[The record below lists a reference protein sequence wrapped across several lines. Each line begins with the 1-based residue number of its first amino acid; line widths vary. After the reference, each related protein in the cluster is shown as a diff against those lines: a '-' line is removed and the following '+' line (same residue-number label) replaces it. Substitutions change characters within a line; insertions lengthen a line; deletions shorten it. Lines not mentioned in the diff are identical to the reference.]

1 MSDDF
6 NTAKAFG
13 IFFKY
18 ANEGKLS
25 LKNSKN
31 LEEFENV
38 MGISGWRDIIS
49 ENKKIEI
56 NQVEIESIISERNI
70 AREKKDWVKA
80 DELRSKAE
88 EMGVTLVDHGK
99 NTEWTIKNQ

>member
-1 MSDDF
+1 MISILLKHLEF
-6 NTAKAFG
+6 
-13 IFFKY
+13 
-18 ANEGKLS
+18 S
-25 LKNSKN
+25 LNNSKN

-38 MGISGWRDIIS
+38 MGITGWRDIIS

>member
-25 LKNSKN
+25 LKNSKTLKN
-31 LEEFENV
+31 LK
-38 MGISGWRDIIS
+38 M
-49 ENKKIEI
+49 
-56 NQVEIESIISERNI
+56 
-70 AREKKDWVKA
+70 
-80 DELRSKAE
+80 
-88 EMGVTLVDHGK
+88 
-99 NTEWTIKNQ
+99 